1 MAEMMEQVVRIGRQ
15 AALAAGAVQRLSY
28 LKPHRILLKGDIDPV
43 TEADL
48 RCQELI
54 ISLIRQV
61 FPDHGFL
68 AEESLGEGAPP
79 RPLPQ
84 SPMVSHGPEKAE
96 PEVLLS
102 PAPVK
107 GWEGGLG
114 GGQGAAL
121 PGPPLKISS
130 SSPYRWIIDP
140 LDGTVNFAHGF
151 PMFCVSIAFEAEG
164 KVAYGVIYDPL
175 RDELFEAQAG
185 AGARLN
191 GEPIR
196 VSGARR
202 LDRALVATG
211 FPYDIRERLPQ
222 TIARM
227 ERILGVVQGLRRAGS
242 AALDMGYVACGRF
255 DAFYEENLKPW
266 DTAAGLLLIEEAGG
280 RITTFQGG
288 PYNIYSPNL
297 AASNGLL
304 HEQFLGFLR
313 D

>member
-1 MAEMMEQVVRIGRQ
+1 MMEQVVRVGRQ

-28 LKPHRILLKGDIDPV
+28 LKPHHIILKGDIDPV

-48 RCQELI
+48 RCQETI
-54 ISLIRQV
+54 INLIRQA

-68 AEESLGEGAPP
+68 AEESLGEGTAPQT
-79 RPLPQ
+79 LP
-84 SPMVSHGPEKAE
+84 A
-96 PEVLLS
+96 
-102 PAPVK
+102 
-107 GWEGGLG
+107 
-114 GGQGAAL
+114 
-121 PGPPLKISS
+121 
-130 SSPYRWIIDP
+130 SPYRWIIDP

-164 KVAYGVIYDPL
+164 RIAYGVIYDPL
-175 RDELFEAQAG
+175 RDELFEARAG

-196 VSGARR
+196 VSGAHR

-222 TIARM
+222 TLARM
-227 ERILGVVQGLRRAGS
+227 QRILGVVQGLRRAGS
-242 AALDMGYVACGRF
+242 AALDMGYVASGRF

-288 PYNIYSPNL
+288 PYDIYSPNL

-304 HEQFLGFLR
+304 HEQFLDYLR
-313 D
+313 N